1 MKKVKIIAGIC
12 WAFAGLILII
22 ILFPGLNGFSVSV
35 SKLPFMKLNPRYTGG
50 EISSRIIS
58 ESCSLDIRKP
68 VFNGFLKDRK
78 SGFVQLDWRGN
89 VPETIN
95 DTIDYNNDGI
105 SDFSVII
112 NRKDS
117 KTELASFN
125 PLVKKVDVSTPTS
138 YGWAIRV
145 ELKRDNLNIINSDK

>member
-22 ILFPGLNGFSVSV
+22 ILFPGLNSYSVSV

-50 EISSRIIS
+50 EIASQIIAG
-58 ESCSLDIRKP
+58 SCTLDIRKP

-89 VPETIN
+89 IPGMII
-95 DTIDYNNDGI
+95 DSIDYDTDGNK
-105 SDFSVII
+105 DFCILV
-112 NRKDS
+112 NRKES
-117 KTELASFN
+117 KTNLESFN
-125 PLVKKVDVSTPTS
+125 PKVKGVVISTPTS
-138 YGWAIRV
+138 YGWSVRV
-145 ELKRDNLNIINSDK
+145 GLLK